1 MENYS
6 VDAYRKYLR
15 PFLKSKLEEF
25 RLYGYDKMTED
36 ELWVFLKRKKW
47 KKIEGVRVHRLVE
60 GIMSVKVSDF
70 MNYTTIEFM
79 KDAKWLDSKEGQ
91 EILKELT

>member
-36 ELWVFLKRKKW
+36 ELWAFFEKK
-47 KKIEGVRVHRLVE
+47 KMEK
-60 GIMSVKVSDF
+60 
-70 MNYTTIEFM
+70 N
-79 KDAKWLDSKEGQ
+79 
-91 EILKELT
+91 

>member
-36 ELWVFLKRKKW
+36 ELWAFLKRKNG
-47 KKIEGVRVHRLVE
+47 KKLRVSE
-60 GIMSVKVSDF
+60 YIG
-70 MNYTTIEFM
+70 
-79 KDAKWLDSKEGQ
+79 
-91 EILKELT
+91 